1 MGDDLHILGELWIP
15 EGELHF
21 TASRSGGPGGQY
33 VNTTSSRVTLCWN
46 VRESAVLS
54 EIRRERILDKL
65 RNRINAEGV
74 LQVHVDTER
83 SRHRNLAL
91 AKERLALLI
100 RGALAVQKKRVPT
113 RVTKG
118 ANRRRLDQKQR
129 LGRLKQQRRRPR
141 DDE

>member
-1 MGDDLHILGELWIP
+1 MGEDLYILDDLRIP
-15 EGELHF
+15 EEELRF

-46 VRESAVLS
+46 VLESGCLS
-54 EIRRERILDKL
+54 DERRARILDKL

-83 SRHRNLAL
+83 SRHRNLAS
-91 AKERLALLI
+91 ARERLALLI

-113 RVTKG
+113 RISKG
-118 ANRRRLDQKQR
+118 ADRRRLEQKQR